1 VQIKNRQQFL
11 GIIAIVAVGLLA
23 GDKWLRAPLY
33 NAWQSRRAEI
43 GDLRKR
49 VAEGKNWLGRESSL
63 RARWQNMRTNTFPNN
78 ASVAERQVLN
88 AFDRWCRDSGI
99 TRESFTPQ
107 WKHDADNY
115 MTLECH
121 VDASG
126 KISAVTRFLYEIE
139 KDPMAFRLE
148 NVEISSRDAEGQ
160 MLAIGLQISALVLSP
175 QEKQK

>member
-1 VQIKNRQQFL
+1 VQIKNRQQSL
-11 GIIAIVAVGLLA
+11 AIIAIVAVALLA
-23 GDKWLRAPLY
+23 GDKLLRAPLY
-33 NAWQSRRAEI
+33 NAWQSRRNEI

-49 VAEGKNWLGRESSL
+49 VADGKTWIQREPSL
-63 RARWQNMRTNTFPNN
+63 RARWQNMRANTFPNN
-78 ASVAERQVLN
+78 SSVAERQVYTAL
-88 AFDRWCRDSGI
+88 DRWCRDSGI

-115 MTLECH
+115 LTLQCRVE
-121 VDASG
+121 ASG

-160 MLAIGLQISALVLSP
+160 MLALGLQISALVLAP
-175 QEKQK
+175 QEKQP